1 MLLAVTAGE
10 GQGWIG
16 SWSPGIGDPTFV
28 GWVTVVGYLVAS
40 SLCWRQFRRL
50 HEIEGGGDQAGHRST
65 LATAVSTIARAFV
78 TTRGRLG
85 KLPAQERLRTLWLGL
100 AVVLLLLG
108 INKQLDLQTVVTEL
122 GRIAAKA
129 HGWYGSRRPVQLVFI
144 FVVALIGLGVFRAVL
159 LLAQGELRRMRV
171 VLLGTLFLVCFVT
184 IRAASFHHI
193 DRLLGT
199 DIGGFRMNW
208 IIEIGGILLIIVGA
222 SRAGQRS

>member
-1 MLLAVTAGE
+1 MTIGE
-10 GQGWIG
+10 GHGWIG
-16 SWSPGIGDPTFV
+16 SWSPGIGDPTVV

-40 SLCWRQFRRL
+40 GLCWRQFRRL
-50 HEIEGGGDQAGHRST
+50 DETDGGGQRAGGRST
-65 LATAVSTIARAFV
+65 PGTAVSAIARALV
-78 TTRGRLG
+78 TTRGRLRA
-85 KLPAQERLRTLWLGL
+85 LPAHERLRALWLGL

-108 INKQLDLQTVVTEL
+108 INKQLDLQTIVTEL

-144 FVVALIGLGVFRAVL
+144 LLVALVGLGVFRAVL
-159 LLAQGELRRMRV
+159 LLAEGELRSMRV

-222 SRAGQRS
+222 ARARPRS